1 MSQVVFCVVPH
12 VVTPSFVELSSTGAH
27 QPTWLGPNPIAKRV
41 VDKKREITRMAH
53 EIYPEG
59 AVVAT
64 NLHSLNPTAVHTP
77 WNGWPKFCRL
87 KRFQD
92 RISKFQPFIF
102 QVQRLKLSGR
112 VEANKHLGNHGKRI
126 SSSACFCCPFWRV
139 VFCYKRF
146 TYKTWVVYRNS
157 WIKQRG
163 NVWSNCPGC
172 SRKSW
177 VSFSW
182 IMTPGKW

>member
-64 NLHSLNPTAVHTP
+64 NLHSLNPTAVHP
-77 WNGWPKFCRL
+77 CNYAIPRPKRE
-87 KRFQD
+87 
-92 RISKFQPFIF
+92 RIVFPNSNHSFF
-102 QVQRLKLSGR
+102 RY
-112 VEANKHLGNHGKRI
+112 KHLDSFREGRGCRGKQT
-126 SSSACFCCPFWRV
+126 SLETMEKESHLQLVFVVHFEGWCCVTRDLRTKPE
-139 VFCYKRF
+139 
-146 TYKTWVVYRNS
+146 
-157 WIKQRG
+157 
-163 NVWSNCPGC
+163 
-172 SRKSW
+172 
-177 VSFSW
+177 
-182 IMTPGKW
+182 